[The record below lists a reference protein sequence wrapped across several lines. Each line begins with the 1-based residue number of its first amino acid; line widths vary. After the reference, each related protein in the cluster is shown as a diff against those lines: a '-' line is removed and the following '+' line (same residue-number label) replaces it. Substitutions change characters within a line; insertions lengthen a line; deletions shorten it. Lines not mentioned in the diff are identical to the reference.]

1 MSKLLGSLMSKFI
14 RSDLLHIDNNGSNS
28 PKAVEESLTIN
39 LYDPQNFKLL
49 KLIHTG
55 MTFVLVLISFSGL
68 QFCGSYT
75 LIVNNC
81 VAVLEDLLPL
91 LLICRNL
98 DFVFDKLFKSEVT
111 RKGLPK
117 LSQVLSSIDH
127 AFEIKV
133 VMISRFVQCTL
144 CR

>member
-111 RKGLPK
+111 RKGFAK
-117 LSQVLSSIDH
+117 IVSS
-127 AFEIKV
+127 FIKH
-133 VMISRFVQCTL
+133 
-144 CR
+144 